1 MFPPFAP
8 ARTPHATAM
17 RRPVARALAALAMA
31 ASLSLGAASLA
42 ACSQGE
48 AASGAGSEGNSAL
61 LPAPQNDAMPKED
74 AGETPSGKLRGATE
88 SIDENGIVHGVTLD
102 GIRYTVHG
110 RGLSGAAAGR
120 VTLAAAGDQIG
131 SADALAIADRYAG
144 ESGDGA
150 YSFEP
155 WYQEVAP
162 FIQQFD
168 LRYVNQETVMAGN
181 TDGYSYSGYPSFN
194 TPDSAAEALS
204 NAGFNMVNF
213 CTNHTYDMG
222 TYGIER
228 SHEVWARYPQLMIG
242 GSYLTQEDRETVHM
256 IERNGMTFAFLAYT
270 YGDNNY
276 MDPATLPNRHYA
288 CPFDKDEIAA
298 DVRRAQQVADAVI
311 VSMHWGSE
319 YTTQPNDQQYEY
331 AEFLADLDVDLVLGT
346 HAHIMQ
352 PVEYITGES
361 GNTVPVVFGLSDFV
375 SGWTI
380 TDCILSGI
388 FTCDFVRGEDG
399 GVVLENPVWHPTIE
413 WSDGGDVYVRMLE
426 NMDDATIDANL
437 RTPDV
442 GNDSAY
448 LRDMVHSL
456 IVDIPSAW

>member
-1 MFPPFAP
+1 MHLPFLPQRFLRLIA
-8 ARTPHATAM
+8 ACAT
-17 RRPVARALAALAMA
+17 VSALAFALPA
-31 ASLSLGAASLA
+31 LT
-42 ACSQGE
+42 ACSQNE
-48 AASGAGSEGNSAL
+48 SAGSHGNGGGIGAPA
-61 LPAPQNDAMPKED
+61 LPAPRNDAMAD
-74 AGETPSGKLRGATE
+74 ADRGPALPDKLRGSTE
-88 SIDENGIVHGVTLD
+88 TVDENSIVHGTTPD

-110 RGLSGAAAGR
+110 RGQAGATADR

-144 ESGDGA
+144 TAGDGE
-150 YSFEP
+150 YSFTP

-194 TPDSAAEALS
+194 TPDSAAQAL
-204 NAGFNMVNF
+204 ADTGFNMVNF

-222 TYGIER
+222 TYGVER
-228 SHEVWARYPQLMIG
+228 SHEVWARYPQMMIG

-298 DVRRAQQVADAVI
+298 DVQRAQQVADAVI

-319 YTTQPNDQQYEY
+319 YTTQPNAQQYEY

-361 GNTVPVVFGLSDFV
+361 GSTVPVVFGLSDFV